1 MIAYVFQKYSK
12 YFALQLFALQLIF
25 KYFTREIYY
34 YLKK

>member
-1 MIAYVFQKYSK
+1 MIAYVFQKYSEN
-12 YFALQLFALQLIF
+12 FALQLFIIF